1 MSRLRSAVA
10 VSWSS
15 SMAFATVGT
24 AVTTVLI
31 VPMLSVA
38 FAVMLGAD
46 LAAPDLARTGYAA
59 AIVSWIVGIMSGIV
73 SAVATDRTLGIYAL
87 VHQYR
92 LIDPA
97 YWLAKAAVPSVLSF
111 LTGATSIGV
120 VFVLSGDTALLA
132 RVVVLALLAIIVGIG
147 LGIAAAGVGVALPD
161 PYLGAT
167 ILATFLPLFTG
178 VVVPL
183 DVAPVW
189 LRALSFGVPGAG
201 LVSSVSGIEAIAV
214 LRDFAVTVVYIA
226 VGLAMTRRACA
237 LLRRGRHF
245 HTL

>member
-24 AVTTVLI
+24 AVTTVLV
-31 VPMLSVA
+31 VPLLSVA
-38 FAVMLGAD
+38 FAVVLGAD

-59 AIVSWIVGIMSGIV
+59 ALVSWMTGIMSGIV
-73 SAVATDRTLGIYAL
+73 SGVATDRTLGIYGL

-97 YWLAKAAVPSVLSF
+97 YWLAKAAVPCVLS
-111 LTGATSIGV
+111 LITGVTSIGV
-120 VFVLSGDTALLA
+120 VFAFSRDSALLA
-132 RVVVLALLAIIVGIG
+132 RVLVLALLAVVIG
-147 LGIAAAGVGVALPD
+147 VALGIAAAGVGVALPD

-167 ILATFLPLFTG
+167 ILGTFLPLLTG
-178 VVVPL
+178 VIVPL
-183 DVAPVW
+183 DVAPAW
-189 LRALSFGVPGAG
+189 LRGVSVVVPGSG
-201 LVSSVSGIEAIAV
+201 LVTSIAGIDAGGLVRDCV
-214 LRDFAVTVVYIA
+214 LATIYVLI
-226 VGLAMTRRACA
+226 GIAMTRRACA

-245 HTL
+245 QTL